1 MPIQPYLYNKLVII
15 ENRVL
20 ILFYHKT
27 PNSEQS
33 QIVPFTNLK
42 LAIILKVIQRIQT
55 TKREMILPLQ
65 LGSEDS
71 WESAW
76 SWELPKES
84 EHGLDAACSIPDK
97 KRKRNKKFK

>member
-71 WESAW
+71 
-76 SWELPKES
+76 
-84 EHGLDAACSIPDK
+84 
-97 KRKRNKKFK
+97 